1 MVLQCSPT
9 LSQERLCCLSNCS
22 TNAKIAC
29 HVCNISMS
37 GKLFCAP
44 ALQTLF
50 PPLRQLANQAVGVVT
65 KPSGI
70 PRCLRGASIHHLHIE
85 SYLQTN
91 SRATIPRESSRWS
104 APTRDELSR
113 IEVGPP
119 LKHITSRKFHV
130 AKGIKRRVLVPCL
143 SGLLRG
149 TTQVDPTGTPT
160 FV

>member
-22 TNAKIAC
+22 TNAKIVC

-65 KPSGI
+65 EPSGI
-70 PRCLRGASIHHLHIE
+70 PPGGSCFICAQSDRSGFRMFSGTLFQAI
-85 SYLQTN
+85 SYLQTKSFSQHKGACMALQSIIFTPN
-91 SRATIPRESSRWS
+91 LICRLTPGLSFRGIPRDGL
-104 APTRDELSR
+104 P
-113 IEVGPP
+113 
-119 LKHITSRKFHV
+119 
-130 AKGIKRRVLVPCL
+130 
-143 SGLLRG
+143 SG
-149 TTQVDPTGTPT
+149 VT
-160 FV
+160 FVQLNSIQQ

>member
-50 PPLRQLANQAVGVVT
+50 PPLRQLANPTVGVVT
-65 KPSGI
+65 KPFG
-70 PRCLRGASIHHLHIE
+70 RLREALAL
-85 SYLQTN
+85 Y
-91 SRATIPRESSRWS
+91 A
-104 APTRDELSR
+104 
-113 IEVGPP
+113 
-119 LKHITSRKFHV
+119 
-130 AKGIKRRVLVPCL
+130 RRV
-143 SGLLRG
+143 
-149 TTQVDPTGTPT
+149 TGTP
-160 FV
+160 FRHLNIFYLRLLFICRPNQLHSIRVLAWRFNPSFSHRILFADQLPGYHSEGVLEMVCPAALPLSN

>member
-22 TNAKIAC
+22 TNAKIVC

-65 KPSGI
+65 KPFGI
-70 PRCLRGASIHHLHIE
+70 PR
-85 SYLQTN
+85 
-91 SRATIPRESSRWS
+91 AT
-104 APTRDELSR
+104 LSLY
-113 IEVGPP
+113 V
-119 LKHITSRKFHV
+119 
-130 AKGIKRRVLVPCL
+130 RRV
-143 SGLLRG
+143 
-149 TTQVDPTGTPT
+149 TGTP
-160 FV
+160 FQHLNIFYLRLLFICRPNQLHSIRVLAWRFNPSFSHRILFADQLPGYHSEGVLEMVCPAALPLSN